1 MSNICLPLSHISQSL
16 CVVRLV
22 GIFGEVLF
30 WTLRVVL
37 GSEDYDFVTH
47 TAWIKFY
54 SRVLDG
60 IVPIV
65 LTHELS
71 QSHAVKEFNVKRMM
85 PIMTSTE
92 MAQKGLVDEES
103 KNIVSQE
110 YH

>member
-1 MSNICLPLSHISQSL
+1 MSNISLPLSHISQSL

-54 SRVLDG
+54 SRVLDVSVACSEG
-60 IVPIV
+60 V
-65 LTHELS
+65 
-71 QSHAVKEFNVKRMM
+71 QC
-85 PIMTSTE
+85 
-92 MAQKGLVDEES
+92 EE
-103 KNIVSQE
+103 NDA
-110 YH
+110 YHDQH